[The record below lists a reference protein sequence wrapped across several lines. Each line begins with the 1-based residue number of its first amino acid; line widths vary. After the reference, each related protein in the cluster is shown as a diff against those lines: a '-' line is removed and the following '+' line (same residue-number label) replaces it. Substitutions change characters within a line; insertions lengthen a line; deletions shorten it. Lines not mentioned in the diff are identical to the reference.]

1 MTTNKIIKEDLQAI
15 YNSDIDWS
23 FFYNKTILVSGAN
36 GFLPA
41 YLVESLLYLNYVNNK
56 NKVIE
61 FIFYYMSK

>member
-41 YLVESLLYLNYVNNK
+41 YLVESLLFLN
-56 NKVIE
+56 
-61 FIFYYMSK
+61 